1 MCVDLESRCVGGV
14 YGADGAVRV
23 DVAVFWI

>member
-1 MCVDLESRCVGGV
+1 MGVDLERRCVSCV
-14 YGADGAVRV
+14 YCADGAVRV